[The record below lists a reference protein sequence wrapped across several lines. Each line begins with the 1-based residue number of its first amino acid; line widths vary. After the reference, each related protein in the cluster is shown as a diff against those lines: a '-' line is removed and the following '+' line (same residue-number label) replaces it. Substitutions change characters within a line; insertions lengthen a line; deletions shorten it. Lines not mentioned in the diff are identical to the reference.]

1 MPVTIPFHLVTR
13 TRVTTVPSWPRYPRG
28 LSVIAADRWPNT
40 LDYHLPVQIH
50 LRTARLTLRRF
61 TVADEDNLV
70 ILNSDPEVMRYITGG
85 QPSSREEIRDEIIPF
100 HLATYDKHPGFGTW
114 AADDTGSGQFLGWIH
129 LRPRRSDGVIDL
141 GYRLRRAAWGN
152 GYATEGSR
160 ALIDKGFTDH
170 GIDRV
175 AATTMTVNLASRR
188 VMEKCGLIQIRS
200 YLDDEQPAIDGA
212 DQGYVEYQLTR
223 AGWEAADRPRST

>member
-1 MPVTIPFHLVTR
+1 MLVHLK
-13 TRVTTVPSWPRYPRG
+13 
-28 LSVIAADRWPNT
+28 
-40 LDYHLPVQIH
+40 
-50 LRTARLTLRRF
+50 TARMTLRRF

-129 LRPRRSDGVIDL
+129 LRPRRSD
-141 GYRLRRAAWGN
+141 
-152 GYATEGSR
+152 
-160 ALIDKGFTDH
+160 
-170 GIDRV
+170 
-175 AATTMTVNLASRR
+175 
-188 VMEKCGLIQIRS
+188 
-200 YLDDEQPAIDGA
+200 DEQPAIDGA

-223 AGWEAADRPRST
+223 AGWEAAGRPRIT

>member
-1 MPVTIPFHLVTR
+1 VLVHLK
-13 TRVTTVPSWPRYPRG
+13 
-28 LSVIAADRWPNT
+28 
-40 LDYHLPVQIH
+40 
-50 LRTARLTLRRF
+50 TARMTLRRF

-70 ILNSDPEVMRYITGG
+70 SLNSDPEVMRYITGG
-85 QPSSREEIRDEIIPF
+85 QPTSREEIREEIIPF

-114 AADDTGSGQFLGWIH
+114 AADDIGTGQLLGWLH

-141 GYRLRRAAWGN
+141 GYRLRRCAWGH

-160 ALIDKGFTDH
+160 ALIDKGFTEH

-175 AATTMTVNLASRR
+175 AATTMTVNLVSRR
-188 VMEKCGLIQIRS
+188 VMEKCGLTYIRT
-200 YLDDEQPAIDGA
+200 YFGDEQPAIDGA

-223 AGWEAADRPRST
+223 AEWQAASRPRIT